1 MVKLTSYLSIL
12 LVTSFA
18 CFVIVDSQQSQT
30 RFENSS
36 NITSPSLINAIEGDT
51 GNRSSPAD
59 GNTTEIIPR
68 DVIFGNPE
76 RISVLISPD
85 GKWISYLTALSGV
98 FNVRIAP
105 VDNISDAR
113 DITNETIRGVES
125 YFWAYTNH
133 SIVYRQDTFGDE
145 NWHIYAVNITT
156 GVKLDLTP
164 YKNVSAQIDGISN
177 KFPQDILLGLND
189 RNPEYHDVYRVNITT
204 GERRLVQ
211 KNDNRFARFVID
223 DDLRVRF
230 AANVTSSGDV
240 DYLKPAGN
248 GSWEP
253 FMKINYIDSATTYPI
268 GFDKTGDILYMSESR
283 GRNTAAIESM
293 NLATNESKVLAVD
306 PKADA
311 GMIMV
316 HPTEMT
322 IQAVDFNYYRHNWR
336 VLDETIK
343 PDIDYLRKIAE
354 GDMAVTARTLDDSRW
369 IVVFISDNGPARY
382 YIYDRNARTAKY
394 LFSADRGLENLSF
407 SKMFYTT
414 IKSRDGLDLVSY
426 YTLPVWADKNK
437 DGLPEKP
444 LATVLL
450 VHGGPWERDVWG
462 FDALHQFLSNRGYAV
477 LSVNFRGSTGFG
489 KSFTNAG
496 DREWG
501 RKMEFDL
508 LDAINW
514 SIDKGITDPARI
526 AIMGGSYGGYAALA
540 GMTFTP
546 KIFACGVDYCG
557 PSNLTSFLQTIPP
570 YWKPDMEM
578 KFKRIGDYRTEGGRS
593 LLRERSPLLYVDRIQ
608 RPILIA
614 QGANDPRVNKNESS
628 QIVQAMQEKKIPIT
642 YVLYPDEGHGFV
654 RPGNGMSFYALT
666 EAFLSMHLGGRYEPI
681 GTDLNGSSI
690 TIPVGADQVPDL
702 VEALAHK
709 TS

>member
-1 MVKLTSYLSIL
+1 ML
-12 LVTSFA
+12 LAISLN
-18 CFVIVDSQQSQT
+18 CFVIVDSQQSPT
-30 RFENSS
+30 PFENS
-36 NITSPSLINAIEGDT
+36 
-51 GNRSSPAD
+51 
-59 GNTTEIIPR
+59 TEIIPR

-113 DITNETIRGVES
+113 SITNETIRGVES
-125 YFWAYTNH
+125 YLWAYTSQ
-133 SIVYRQDTFGDE
+133 SIVCRQDTFGDE

-177 KFPQDILLGLND
+177 KFPQEILIGLND
-189 RNPEYHDVYRVNITT
+189 RNPEYHDEYLVNITT

-253 FMKINYIDSATTYPI
+253 FLKINYEDSATTYPI

-283 GRNTAAIESM
+283 GRNTAAIESL
-293 NLATNESKVLAVD
+293 NLATNTSKVLAVD

-322 IQAVDFNYYRHNWR
+322 IQAVDFNYYRHNWK

-343 PDIDYLRKIAE
+343 PDIDYLCKIAG

-382 YIYDRNARTAKY
+382 YIYDRNARTALY
-394 LFSADRGLENLSF
+394 LFSADRGLENLTLSRTN
-407 SKMFYTT
+407 YTT

-437 DGLPEKP
+437 DGLPERP

-462 FDALHQFLSNRGYAV
+462 FDALHQLLSNRGYAV

-489 KSFTNAG
+489 KSFTNSG

-508 LDAINW
+508 LDAVNW
-514 SIDKGITDPARI
+514 SIDKGIADPARI

-557 PSNLTSFLQTIPP
+557 PSNLTSFLLTIPP
-570 YWKPDMEM
+570 YWKPDIEME
-578 KFKRIGDYRTEGGRS
+578 FKRIGDFRTEGGRS

-690 TIPVGADQVPDL
+690 TIPVGSDQVPDL